1 MTASS
6 QLRGKLSVACPYE
19 ACHKDG
25 RNILGGGS
33 GSMIGP
39 CVNDAHA

>member
-1 MTASS
+1 MTTSS

-25 RNILGGGS
+25 NDILGGGS
-33 GSMIGP
+33 GSLIGP